1 MRPCPTEPWRDAR
14 HSSGES
20 AAVVFRQNR
29 RCPRRVKV
37 REGKLDA
44 GAVSILYVQPAG
56 RNGAEILRLRIDG
69 AGEFV
74 DEWPDGFFEDSYR
87 EMFPVQS

>member
-1 MRPCPTEPWRDAR
+1 
-14 HSSGES
+14 
-20 AAVVFRQNR
+20 
-29 RCPRRVKV
+29 
-37 REGKLDA
+37 
-44 GAVSILYVQPAG
+44 VQPAG